1 MPRGAGGLPIGRAGL
16 TARLRFAYAAFAALP
31 RMHHRHSSP
40 SGSDSDGKEDGPME
54 EDKKQSHNA
63 RMQRKKEVVDAAIGR
78 AQEER
83 GIVILIT
90 GNGKGKTTS
99 AFGTLYR
106 ALGHGQRAGVVQF
119 IKGTH
124 ATGEV
129 IFLQKQGLDT
139 AVQYHAMATG
149 FTWNTQNWDAD
160 KRAADEAWAQ
170 ASRMLADPALDLV
183 LLDELTY
190 MLKYNYLDTDQV
202 IAAIRARPPRQTVIV
217 TGRAAKP
224 ELAEL
229 ADTVSEIA
237 DRKHAFKA
245 GVKAQAGIDF

>member
-1 MPRGAGGLPIGRAGL
+1 
-16 TARLRFAYAAFAALP
+16 
-31 RMHHRHSSP
+31 
-40 SGSDSDGKEDGPME
+40 ME

-63 RMQRKKEVVDAAIGR
+63 RMQRKKEVVDAAIER

-129 IFLQKQGLDT
+129 IFLQKQGLDS

-202 IAAIRARPPRQTVIV
+202 LAAIRARPPRQTVIV

>member
-1 MPRGAGGLPIGRAGL
+1 M
-16 TARLRFAYAAFAALP
+16 
-31 RMHHRHSSP
+31 
-40 SGSDSDGKEDGPME
+40 DEDR
-54 EDKKQSHNA
+54 KNSHNE
-63 RMQRKKEVVDAAIGR
+63 RMQRKKEVVDAAIER

-119 IKGTH
+119 IKGTQ

-129 IFLQKQGLDT
+129 VFLQQITGT
-139 AVQYHAMATG
+139 QAVRYHAMATG

-170 ASRMLADPALDLV
+170 AEAMLADPALSLV
-183 LLDELTY
+183 VLDELTY
-190 MLKYNYLDTDQV
+190 MLKYNYLDTAQV
-202 IAAIRARPPRQTVIV
+202 LAAVRARPPRQTVII
-217 TGRAAKP
+217 TGRAARP
-224 ELAEL
+224 ELVDL

>member
-1 MPRGAGGLPIGRAGL
+1 M
-16 TARLRFAYAAFAALP
+16 
-31 RMHHRHSSP
+31 
-40 SGSDSDGKEDGPME
+40 DEDR
-54 EDKKQSHNA
+54 KNSHNE
-63 RMQRKKEVVDAAIGR
+63 RMQRKKEVVDAAIER

-119 IKGTH
+119 IKGTQ

-129 IFLQKQGLDT
+129 VFLQQITGAQ
-139 AVQYHAMATG
+139 AVRYHAMATG

-170 ASRMLADPALDLV
+170 AEAMLADPALSLV
-183 LLDELTY
+183 VLDELTY
-190 MLKYNYLDTDQV
+190 MLKYNYLDTAEV
-202 IAAIRARPPRQTVIV
+202 VRAIQERPPMQTVIV

-224 ELAEL
+224 ELVEL

-237 DRKHAFKA
+237 DRKHAYKA
-245 GVKAQAGIDF
+245 GVKAQAGIDY

>member
-1 MPRGAGGLPIGRAGL
+1 M
-16 TARLRFAYAAFAALP
+16 
-31 RMHHRHSSP
+31 
-40 SGSDSDGKEDGPME
+40 DQDGKN
-54 EDKKQSHNA
+54 SHNQ
-63 RMQRKKEVVDAAIGR
+63 RMQRKKDVVDAAIGR

-106 ALGHGQRAGVVQF
+106 ALGHRQRAGVVQF
-119 IKGTH
+119 IKGTQ

-129 IFLQKQGLDT
+129 SFLQQDPAWA

-160 KRAADEAWAQ
+160 KRAADAAWAH
-170 ASRMLADPALDLV
+170 AARMLADPVLNLV

-190 MLKYNYLDTDQV
+190 MLKYNYLDAADV
-202 IAAIRARPPRQTVIV
+202 VAAIRARPPMQTVIV
-217 TGRAAKP
+217 TGRAARP
-224 ELAEL
+224 ELVEL

>member
-1 MPRGAGGLPIGRAGL
+1 M
-16 TARLRFAYAAFAALP
+16 
-31 RMHHRHSSP
+31 
-40 SGSDSDGKEDGPME
+40 ED
-54 EDKKQSHNA
+54 DKKHNHNT
-63 RMQRKKEVVDAAIGR
+63 RMQRKKEVVDAAIER
-78 AQEER
+78 AREER

-106 ALGHGQRAGVVQF
+106 ALGHGQAAGVVQF
-119 IKGTH
+119 IKGTQ

-129 IFLQKQGLDT
+129 VFLRAQPIVP

-160 KRAADEAWAQ
+160 KRAADEAWAH
-170 ASRMLADPALDLV
+170 ATRMLADPALKLV

-190 MLKYNYLDTDQV
+190 MLKYNYLDASDV
-202 IAAIRARPPRQTVIV
+202 IAAIRARPPLQTVII

-224 ELAEL
+224 ELLEL

>member
-1 MPRGAGGLPIGRAGL
+1 M
-16 TARLRFAYAAFAALP
+16 
-31 RMHHRHSSP
+31 
-40 SGSDSDGKEDGPME
+40 DE
-54 EDKKQSHNA
+54 EKKQNHNE
-63 RMQRKKEVVDAAIGR
+63 RMLRKKAVVDAAIER

-83 GIVILIT
+83 GIVVLIT

-119 IKGTH
+119 IKGTQ

-129 IFLQKQGLDT
+129 IFLQQQGSAAA
-139 AVQYHAMATG
+139 AVEYHAMATG
-149 FTWNTQNWDAD
+149 FTWNTQDWDAD
-160 KRAADEAWAQ
+160 KRAADEAWAHATRLLQ
-170 ASRMLADPALDLV
+170 DPKVNLV
-183 LLDELTY
+183 VLDELTY
-190 MLKYNYLDTDQV
+190 MLKYNYLDTATVVD
-202 IAAIRARPPRQTVIV
+202 AIRQRPALQTVII
-217 TGRAAKP
+217 TGRAARP
-224 ELAEL
+224 ELVEL

>member
-1 MPRGAGGLPIGRAGL
+1 M
-16 TARLRFAYAAFAALP
+16 
-31 RMHHRHSSP
+31 
-40 SGSDSDGKEDGPME
+40 KEDA
-54 EDKKQSHNA
+54 KQNHNA
-63 RMQRKKEVVDAAIGR
+63 RMQRKKEIVDAAIDR

-83 GIVILIT
+83 GIVLLIT

-119 IKGTH
+119 IKGTQ

-129 IFLQKQGLDT
+129 IFLKQHPAST
-139 AVQYHAMATG
+139 AVRYHAMATG
-149 FTWNTQNWDAD
+149 FTWNTQDWDAD

-170 ASRMLADPALDLV
+170 AAGMLADPALDLV
-183 LLDELTY
+183 VLDELTY
-190 MLKYNYLDTDQV
+190 MLKYNYLDTADV
-202 IAAIRARPPRQTVIV
+202 LAAISSRPPMQTVIV

-224 ELAEL
+224 ELVEL